1 MRNMRTFKPVIEYS
15 TIKDIKLIPCKL
27 APLDTDEI
35 IIYTIYLPDFI
46 ELKSDLSQ
54 FLTSKELKKAQRFF
68 KEIDRSRFIIYRSI
82 LKFVLAAHTKLN
94 VKNIYLDYQFNKKP
108 YLASHPWLFFNLSHS
123 EDFAAIAVSRKNV
136 GLDIEYMSKD
146 FNFTSLL
153 PDVFDDNQV
162 LQIQNAADKKH
173 AFYTSWT
180 RKEAF
185 VKALGKGIDED
196 FKQIPSL
203 DGQHKIDFSL
213 IKNSKN
219 WQVNSFNLADSYLGA
234 VAFENLS
241 AISRNLVFYIIP
253 NKIDKLLEMAQIK
266 NN

>member
-1 MRNMRTFKPVIEYS
+1 MKNMRTSKSVIEYL
-15 TIKDIKLIPCKL
+15 TIEDLKLIPTQTIS
-27 APLDTDEI
+27 LDSDEI

-46 ELKSDLSQ
+46 DLKSDLSQ

-68 KEIDRSRFIIYRSI
+68 KEIDRNRFIIYRSI
-82 LKFVLAAHTKLN
+82 LKFILAAHTKLN
-94 VKNIYLDYQFNKKP
+94 VKNIYLDYHFNKKP
-108 YLASHPWLFFNLSHS
+108 YLASHPWLFFNISHS
-123 EDFAAIAVSRKNV
+123 EDFAAIAVSKKNV

-162 LQIQNAADKKH
+162 LEIQNAVDKKH

-196 FKQIPSL
+196 FKYIPSL
-203 DGQHKIDFSL
+203 DGQHTIDFNL
-213 IKNSKN
+213 TKNSKS
-219 WQVNSFNLADSYLGA
+219 WQVYSFNLADHYLGA
-234 VAFENLS
+234 VASEALPT
-241 AISRNLVFYIIP
+241 ISRNILLYNIP
-253 NKIDKLLEMAQIK
+253 NNMENLLDMINQK